1 MAIASHVSEDP
12 SRPLHSQSGRIESVD
27 VLRGFVM
34 LVMALDHSRDFFSIA
49 QMYFSPTDITA
60 TTPVYFITRLF
71 TNICAPVFIFL
82 TGIGMS
88 LSSKQTASSRTR
100 FLVTRGLWLLFL
112 QVTVMNMVWLF
123 NADLTEFVRL
133 NVL

>member
-1 MAIASHVSEDP
+1 MAIDSHVSEDP

-60 TTPVYFITRLF
+60 ITP
-71 TNICAPVFIFL
+71 A
-82 TGIGMS
+82 
-88 LSSKQTASSRTR
+88 SKDLKVCHAGLDPASS
-100 FLVTRGLWLLFL
+100 LLNGFRPSP
-112 QVTVMNMVWLF
+112 
-123 NADLTEFVRL
+123 E
-133 NVL
+133 